1 MKKILVVSP
10 HIDDEVLG
18 VGGYMA
24 KDNIEADVLLVN
36 FTLERLYEHN
46 KMKKIVGVNNTFTL
60 YDDKDGKNDLMPSA
74 DLIAYIDN
82 LLEVNHYDE
91 LFIPYRSHHQ
101 DHQKIHDCCM
111 AAIRLRQDVVPVP
124 MVAMYEYPF
133 VNSGIE
139 GGAWYVD
146 ITDTIVQKMEG
157 FLTNTSQI
165 KRSPAPLNKKSIV
178 TLARMR
184 GMECGVEYAEKF
196 YIVRKITK

>member
-1 MKKILVVSP
+1 
-10 HIDDEVLG
+10 
-18 VGGYMA
+18 
-24 KDNIEADVLLVN
+24 
-36 FTLERLYEHN
+36 
-46 KMKKIVGVNNTFTL
+46 
-60 YDDKDGKNDLMPSA
+60 
-74 DLIAYIDN
+74 
-82 LLEVNHYDE
+82 
-91 LFIPYRSHHQ
+91 
-101 DHQKIHDCCM
+101 M

-146 ITDTIVQKMEG
+146 ITDTITQKMEG